1 MILAFDVKVERD
13 AQELA
18 DSVGVKIF
26 TADIIYHLFDKFM
39 NYREVR
45 FICFRFDYDMPWDM
59 RRFLLVRKLTKRNSV
74 FLKLNVYYNSKL
86 NFTIY
91 NTSHFFHGPLVY
103 TMPYTFPTTVNMNG
117 KGFMNEG

>member
-1 MILAFDVKVERD
+1 VILAFDVKVERD

-45 FICFRFDYDMPWDM
+45 FICFRFDYGAMGYKD
-59 RRFLLVRKLTKRNSV
+59 V
-74 FLKLNVYYNSKL
+74 FVS
-86 NFTIY
+86 
-91 NTSHFFHGPLVY
+91 
-103 TMPYTFPTTVNMNG
+103 G
-117 KGFMNEG
+117 KIDQT